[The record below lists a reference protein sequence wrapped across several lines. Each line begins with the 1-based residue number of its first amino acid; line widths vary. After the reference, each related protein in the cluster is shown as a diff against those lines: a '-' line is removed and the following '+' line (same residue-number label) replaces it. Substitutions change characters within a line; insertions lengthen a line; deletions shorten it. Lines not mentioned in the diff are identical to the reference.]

1 MIKLLLISTSII
13 FFLGCDDK
21 AEPFEKK
28 ESSQSSQHYE
38 QGHIDTH

>member
-1 MIKLLLISTSII
+1 MIKLLIVLSI
-13 FFLGCDDK
+13 FLSGCEEK

-38 QGHIDTH
+38 QGHIKTH